1 MGGLLSLSCPGWD
14 ILPGVSGECCP
25 PLEVDAGDGWCP
37 LGGSDT
43 GWARKRQFSG

>member
-1 MGGLLSLSCPGWD
+1 MAGLLSSSRPGWD

-25 PLEVDAGDGWCP
+25 PVEVDAGDGCCP

-43 GWARKRQFSG
+43 DWERKTIF